1 MTDPYYLA
9 ANKTAAKLEMLSKEL
24 CTNET
29 LNTWCEIVS
38 KSKMNSVTEAKAQKR
53 SNAY

>member
-9 ANKTAAKLEMLSKEL
+9 ANKIAAKLEMLSKEL

-29 LNTWCEIVS
+29 INTWCEMVS
-38 KSKMNSVTEAKAQKR
+38 KIESEQHKFEQKEE
-53 SNAY
+53 

>member
-1 MTDPYYLA
+1 MTDPFYLA

-29 LNTWCEIVS
+29 INTWCKMASKIEGEQHKLKQKEEIFH
-38 KSKMNSVTEAKAQKR
+38 E
-53 SNAY
+53 